1 MRKINI
7 FIANLLFAF
16 HCLIGVFILSGWYFP
31 VIKFEYRA
39 FMIIWLLCWLVL
51 GYCPVTK
58 WEFLLRRKYDKSIDP
73 NAESIQYYWNKFFG
87 KKIPSKAIFTGGL
100 IVFFVLFS
108 ATFIIH

>member
-1 MRKINI
+1 
-7 FIANLLFAF
+7 
-16 HCLIGVFILSGWYFP
+16 
-31 VIKFEYRA
+31 
-39 FMIIWLLCWLVL
+39 
-51 GYCPVTK
+51 
-58 WEFLLRRKYDKSIDP
+58 LRRKYDKSIDP

>member
-1 MRKINI
+1 
-7 FIANLLFAF
+7 
-16 HCLIGVFILSGWYFP
+16 
-31 VIKFEYRA
+31 
-39 FMIIWLLCWLVL
+39 MIIWLLCWLVL